1 MALSC
6 IRLLTPLVLPAFI
19 LLPQAHAQD
28 TRHAPVRVVVA
39 EERTVE
45 QELEL
50 AGSVAALRSASLS
63 PETAGIVNRLLV
75 DTGDRVEKGEVLLML
90 DDELARL
97 QLDSDEATARRAE
110 QAAADARRR
119 LAEARELM
127 RKQTIAET
135 AVRDLE
141 SEVIEDEAELARV
154 KAVTQRSAATLE
166 RHALKAP
173 FAGVISARTTDLG
186 EWVTPGATVF
196 ELVSTEELTVD
207 MQVSEAYLGAIAPGA
222 PLTLRF
228 AGGARVPASVSA
240 MVPVTDPTSRTFL
253 VRARADQPHP
263 GMFPGVS
270 VTVNISLATGRRG
283 TAVPRDAVLR
293 YSDGR
298 SVAWV
303 IRRVDGVDRA
313 DERLVTT
320 GLSFDGLVEIRSG
333 VEPGERVVVSGNE
346 TLRNDQMVRV
356 LESD

>member
-1 MALSC
+1 
-6 IRLLTPLVLPAFI
+6 LL
-19 LLPQAHAQD
+19 
-28 TRHAPVRVVVA
+28 
-39 EERTVE
+39 
-45 QELEL
+45 
-50 AGSVAALRSASLS
+50 
-63 PETAGIVNRLLV
+63 
-75 DTGDRVEKGEVLLML
+75 L
-90 DDELARL
+90 DEELARF
-97 QLDSDEATARRAE
+97 QLASDEATARRAE

-119 LAEARELM
+119 LAEAKELM

-154 KAVTQRSAATLE
+154 TAVAERSRVTLA

-173 FAGVISARTTDLG
+173 FAGVISARMTDLG

-207 MQVSEAYLGAIAPGA
+207 LQVSEAYLGAIAPGA

-228 AGGARVPASVSA
+228 PGGARVAATVSA
-240 MVPVTDPTSRTFL
+240 TVPVTDPTSRTFL
-253 VRARADQPHP
+253 VRARADETHP
-263 GMFPGVS
+263 AMYPGVS
-270 VTVNISLATGRRG
+270 VTANISLGTGR
-283 TAVPRDAVLR
+283 TATAIPRDAVLR
-293 YSDGR
+293 YADGR

-313 DERLVTT
+313 DERLVST
-320 GLSFDGLVEIRSG
+320 GLSFNGLVEIRSG

-346 TLRNDQMVRV
+346 SLRNDQTVRV